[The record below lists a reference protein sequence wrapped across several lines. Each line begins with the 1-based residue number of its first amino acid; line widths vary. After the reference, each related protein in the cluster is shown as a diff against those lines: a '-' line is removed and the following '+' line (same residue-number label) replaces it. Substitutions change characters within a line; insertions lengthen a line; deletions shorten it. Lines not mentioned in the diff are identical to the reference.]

1 MIKTIEYKN
10 KVYPEFQTKG
20 FASKFCFQFAI
31 EVCEG
36 IGYDIGCMKKEWSFP
51 NSIPIDLSFN
61 NGYDAND
68 LPDELVDYI
77 FSSHC
82 LEHLNNWVK
91 TLDYWYEKLKIGGV
105 LFLYLPD
112 YSQEYWRPWNNRK
125 HLNMFSPEIIK
136 DYLTHKNYKNIFV
149 SQSDLNNS
157 FMSICEK

>member
-1 MIKTIEYKN
+1 MIKTIKYKN

-20 FASKFCFQFAI
+20 FASKFCFPFAI

-61 NGYDAND
+61 NGYDANN

-82 LEHLNNWVK
+82 LEHLNTWVN
-91 TLDYWYEKLKIGGV
+91 TLDYWYEKLKIGGI

-112 YSQEYWRPWNNRK
+112 YSQEYWRPWNNKK
-125 HLNMFSPEIIK
+125 HLNIIKPEFIK
-136 DYLTHKNYKNIFV
+136 DYLENKEYKKIFV
-149 SQSDLNNS
+149 SGVDLFNS
-157 FMSICEK
+157 FMVMAEK